1 MKQGRERMIGHTIM
15 LILAACATLPT
26 LALLLLA
33 FSPKD
38 TGVAGIGLPSEL
50 TLDNFRAAWNAGT
63 GMASYLALSAFIT
76 AIVVAATVVL
86 STLAGYALGTMRFP
100 GSRIISTTFLL
111 GVIMPVEGMIIPIF
125 YNLRSVHLDGTVW
138 SVILPQTALMV
149 GFGTFWMRAAFR
161 SMPSALIDAAR
172 MDGAS
177 HVRVLRSVLLPLAR
191 PSLLALVA
199 LTLTWT
205 WNDFLLSLVLLASTT
220 ADVRTA
226 PLALGLFQSQE
237 SIDVNGL
244 AAAAVVV
251 AIVPIVAFLALQRHF
266 VQGLTAG
273 AIVE

>member
-1 MKQGRERMIGHTIM
+1 MTQGRERMIGHTIM
-15 LILAACATLPT
+15 LILAACATMPT

-38 TGVAGIGLPSEL
+38 AGGGISLPDQL
-50 TLDNFRAAWNAGT
+50 TLDNFRGAWNAGT
-63 GMASYLALSAFIT
+63 GMAGYLALSALIAT
-76 AIVVAATVVL
+76 IVVAATVIL
-86 STLAGYALGTMRFP
+86 STLAGYALGTMHFP

-125 YNLRSVHLDGTVW
+125 YDLRGVHLDGTLW

-161 SMPSALIDAAR
+161 SMPGALIDAAR

-177 HVRVLRSVLLPLAR
+177 HLRVLRSVLLPLAR

-199 LTLTWT
+199 LALTWT